1 MNNMKKVTIILMLFA
16 SFQIFAQNSS
26 SDKVEE
32 QVKKVQAQVQKLEND
47 NKSLKSEISV
57 MQSKLMQ
64 INTKVIE
71 HTDKIDSV
79 NTKLNLSTS
88 KLGLQITNTEST
100 ANSKIQAIDDNLSK
114 NTLWGIIA
122 VLLALIVSGV
132 IYFILNKKQREDK
145 SDVIDQ
151 LSKTKSSIEESLV
164 KEFGK
169 QTELLETQLQLIE
182 EQAKNQSSN
191 TTNQEIDHSLAL
203 KVADEITLIERNI
216 SLMDKDV
223 KGLKQLS
230 RSVQK
235 LKDNLNANGYE
246 IPELLGK
253 QYHQGMK
260 VIVVS
265 SIPDENIDKD
275 LEVITKVIKPQV
287 NYKEKMIQTAQIEVS
302 VGQ

>member
-1 MNNMKKVTIILMLFA
+1 MKRTTLLFILMVSINLFTQA
-16 SFQIFAQNSS
+16 EALTREDLEKELQPLKISIQNLQN
-26 SDKVEE
+26 EN
-32 QVKKVQAQVQKLEND
+32 KKLKTLINDMDLKLKHINSRVIQLTEKTDSTNKTIDQA
-47 NKSLKSEISV
+47 
-57 MQSKLMQ
+57 
-64 INTKVIE
+64 
-71 HTDKIDSV
+71 
-79 NTKLNLSTS
+79 TS
-88 KLGLQITNTEST
+88 KLGSQITKTEST

-114 NTLWGIIA
+114 STLWGIIA

-132 IYFILNKKQREDK
+132 IYFILNKKQKEDK

-182 EQAKNQSSN
+182 EQAKNQSSKSS
-191 TTNQEIDHSLAL
+191 NQEIDHSLAL

-253 QYHQGMK
+253 QFNQGMK
-260 VIVVS
+260 LTVVS
-265 SIPDENIDKD
+265 SIPDDNLNKGE
-275 LEVITKVIKPQV
+275 EVISKIIKPQV
-287 NYKEKMIQTAQIEVS
+287 NYGGKMIQTAQVEVS
-302 VGQ
+302 IG

>member
-1 MNNMKKVTIILMLFA
+1 MKKHVIILMLIA
-16 SFQIFAQNSS
+16 SFQIYAQNPSVGNNS
-26 SDKVEE
+26 EMQAQKVQE
-32 QVKKVQAQVQKLEND
+32 QVQRLENE
-47 NKSLKSEISV
+47 NKKLKTLIND
-57 MQSKLMQ
+57 MDLKLKH
-64 INTKVIE
+64 INRNVIQLTE
-71 HTDKIDSV
+71 KTDSTNKALD
-79 NTKLNLSTS
+79 KATS
-88 KLGLQITNTEST
+88 KLGSQITISEST

-114 NTLWGIIA
+114 STLWGIIA

-132 IYFILNKKQREDK
+132 IYFILNKKQKEDK

-182 EQAKNQSSN
+182 EQAKNQSSK
-191 TTNQEIDHSLAL
+191 TSSQEIDHSLAL

-253 QYHQGMK
+253 QFNQGMK
-260 VIVVS
+260 LIVVS
-265 SIPDENIDKD
+265 SVPDDNLNKGDEIISK
-275 LEVITKVIKPQV
+275 IIKPQV
-287 NYKEKMIQTAQIEVS
+287 NHGGKMIQAAQIEVS
-302 VGQ
+302 VG

>member
-1 MNNMKKVTIILMLFA
+1 MMLFA

-26 SDKVEE
+26 SDKVED

-57 MQSKLMQ
+57 MQSKLMH

-88 KLGLQITNTEST
+88 KLGEQITNTEST
-100 ANSKIQAIDDNLSK
+100 ANSKIQAINDNLSK

-182 EQAKNQSSN
+182 EQAKNQTSKSS
-191 TTNQEIDHSLAL
+191 NQEIDHSLAL

-216 SLMDKDV
+216 SLMDKEV
-223 KGLKQLS
+223 KGLKQLA

-253 QYHQGMK
+253 QFNQGMK
-260 VIVVS
+260 LTVVS
-265 SIPDENIDKD
+265 SIPDDNLNKGE
-275 LEVITKVIKPQV
+275 EVISKIIKPQV
-287 NYKEKMIQTAQIEVS
+287 NYGGKMIQTAQVEVS
-302 VGQ
+302 IG

>member
-1 MNNMKKVTIILMLFA
+1 MKKHVIILMLIA
-16 SFQIFAQNSS
+16 SFQIHAQSPSAGNNS
-26 SDKVEE
+26 EM
-32 QVKKVQAQVQKLEND
+32 QAQKVQEQVQKLENE
-47 NKSLKSEISV
+47 NKKLKTLIND
-57 MQSKLMQ
+57 MDLKLKH
-64 INTKVIE
+64 INSRVIQLTE
-71 HTDKIDSV
+71 KTDSTN
-79 NTKLNLSTS
+79 NTLNQATS
-88 KLGLQITNTEST
+88 KLGLQITNTESA

-182 EQAKNQSSN
+182 EQAKNQSSK
-191 TTNQEIDHSLAL
+191 TINQEIDHSLAL

-275 LEVITKVIKPQV
+275 LELITKVIKPQV
-287 NYKEKMIQTAQIEVS
+287 NYKEKMIQTAQIETS
-302 VGQ
+302 KGI

>member
-1 MNNMKKVTIILMLFA
+1 MKKSTIILLLLTA
-16 SFQIFAQNSS
+16 ICVSAQN
-26 SDKVEE
+26 VTNEE
-32 QVKKVQAQVQKLEND
+32 FDQSNKKIQKLENE
-47 NKSLKSEISV
+47 NKRLKTLIIDLDL
-57 MQSKLMQ
+57 KLKH
-64 INTKVIE
+64 INIKVIQLTE
-71 HTDKIDSV
+71 KTDSTNKA
-79 NTKLNLSTS
+79 LNQATS
-88 KLGLQITNTEST
+88 KLGLQITNTESA
-100 ANSKIQAIDDNLSK
+100 ANSKIQAIDNNLSK

-132 IYFILNKKQREDK
+132 IYFILNKKQKEDK

-182 EQAKNQSSN
+182 EQAKNQTSKSS
-191 TTNQEIDHSLAL
+191 NQEIDHSLAL

-253 QYHQGMK
+253 QFNQGMK
-260 VIVVS
+260 LTVVS
-265 SIPDENIDKD
+265 SIPDDNLDKGE
-275 LEVITKVIKPQV
+275 EVISKIIKPQV
-287 NYKEKMIQTAQIEVS
+287 NYGGKMIQTAQVEVS
-302 VGQ
+302 IG

>member
-1 MNNMKKVTIILMLFA
+1 MKKVTIILMLFA
-16 SFQIFAQNSS
+16 SFQIFAQNLS

-57 MQSKLMQ
+57 IQSKLMQ
-64 INTKVIE
+64 INSKVIE

-88 KLGLQITNTEST
+88 KLGLQITNTESA

-182 EQAKNQSSN
+182 EQAKNQSSKTIN
-191 TTNQEIDHSLAL
+191 HEIDHSLAL

-260 VIVVS
+260 VTVVGS
-265 SIPDENIDKD
+265 FTDEDIEKD
-275 LEVITKVIKPQV
+275 LELITKVIKPQV
-287 NYKEKMIQTAQIEVS
+287 NYKEKMIQTAQIETS
-302 VGQ
+302 KGI

>member
-1 MNNMKKVTIILMLFA
+1 MKKLTIIIMLFA
-16 SFQIFAQNSS
+16 SFQIYAQNSNAV
-26 SDKVEE
+26 KVEE
-32 QVKKVQAQVQKLEND
+32 QVKKVQAQVQKLENE
-47 NKSLKSEISV
+47 NENLKTDIRDLNV
-57 MQSKLMQ
+57 RL
-64 INTKVIE
+64 KVVNAKVLLL
-71 HTDKIDSV
+71 TDRLDTTNS
-79 NTKLNLSTS
+79 TLNQATS
-88 KLGLQITNTEST
+88 KLGLQITKTESA
-100 ANSKIQAIDDNLSK
+100 ANTKIQAIDDNLSK
-114 NTLWGIIA
+114 NTLYGIIA
-122 VLLALIVSGV
+122 VLLALILIGV
-132 IYFILNKKQREDK
+132 IYFILNKKQRTDK
-145 SDVIDQ
+145 IDVIDQ

-182 EQAKNQSSN
+182 EQAKNQSREL
-191 TTNQEIDHSLAL
+191 TTQEIDHSLAL

-246 IPELLGK
+246 ITELLGK

-265 SIPDENIDKD
+265 SIPDENIEKD
-275 LEVITKVIKPQV
+275 LEQITKIIKPQV
-287 NYKEKMIQTAQIEVS
+287 NYREKMIQTAQIETS
-302 VGQ
+302 KGI

>member
-1 MNNMKKVTIILMLFA
+1 MKKLVIILTLFA
-16 SFQIFAQNSS
+16 SFQTFAQNSNTVK
-26 SDKVEE
+26 DEE
-32 QVKKVQAQVQKLEND
+32 KVKKVQAQVQKLENE

-57 MQSKLMQ
+57 MNAKLKH

-71 HTDKIDSV
+71 LTEKTDSTNK
-79 NTKLNLSTS
+79 TLNQATS
-88 KLGLQITNTEST
+88 KLGLQIANTESA
-100 ANSKIQAIDDNLSK
+100 ANSKIQTIDDNLSK

-122 VLLALIVSGV
+122 VLLAIILIGV
-132 IYFILNKKQREDK
+132 TYFILNKKQKEDK

-169 QTELLETQLQLIE
+169 QTELLETQLKLIE
-182 EQAKNQSSN
+182 EQAKNQSSK
-191 TTNQEIDHSLAL
+191 TISLEIDHSLAL

-253 QYHQGMK
+253 QFNQGMK
-260 VIVVS
+260 LIVVS
-265 SIPDENIDKD
+265 SVPDDNLNKGDEIISK
-275 LEVITKVIKPQV
+275 IIKPQV
-287 NYKEKMIQTAQIEVS
+287 NHGGKMIQAAQIEVS
-302 VGQ
+302 VG

>member
-1 MNNMKKVTIILMLFA
+1 MKRTTLLFILMVSINLFTQA
-16 SFQIFAQNSS
+16 ETLTREDLEKELQPLKTSIQTLQN
-26 SDKVEE
+26 EN
-32 QVKKVQAQVQKLEND
+32 KKLKTLNNDMDLKL
-47 NKSLKSEISV
+47 KH
-57 MQSKLMQ
+57 
-64 INTKVIE
+64 INSKVIQLTE
-71 HTDKIDSV
+71 KTDSTN
-79 NTKLNLSTS
+79 NTLNQATS
-88 KLGLQITNTEST
+88 KLGLQITNTESA

-114 NTLWGIIA
+114 NTLWGIIG
-122 VLLALIVSGV
+122 VLLAIILIGV
-132 IYFILNKKQREDK
+132 TYFILNKKQREDK

-182 EQAKNQSSN
+182 EQAKNQTTKSS
-191 TTNQEIDHSLAL
+191 NQEIDHSLAL

-253 QYHQGMK
+253 QFNQGMK
-260 VIVVS
+260 LIVVS
-265 SIPDENIDKD
+265 SIPDDNLNKGDEIISK
-275 LEVITKVIKPQV
+275 IIKPQV
-287 NYKEKMIQTAQIEVS
+287 NHGGKMIQAAQIEVS
-302 VGQ
+302 VG

>member
-1 MNNMKKVTIILMLFA
+1 MKKVTIILMLFA

-57 MQSKLMQ
+57 IQSKLMQ
-64 INTKVIE
+64 INSKVIE

-88 KLGLQITNTEST
+88 KLGLQITNTESA

-182 EQAKNQSSN
+182 EQAKNQTSKTS
-191 TTNQEIDHSLAL
+191 NQEIDHSLAL

-253 QYHQGMK
+253 QFNQGMK
-260 VIVVS
+260 LTVVS
-265 SIPDENIDKD
+265 SIPDDNLNKGE
-275 LEVITKVIKPQV
+275 EVISKIIKPQV
-287 NYKEKMIQTAQIEVS
+287 NYGGKMIQTAQVEVS
-302 VGQ
+302 IG

>member
-1 MNNMKKVTIILMLFA
+1 M
-16 SFQIFAQNSS
+16 
-26 SDKVEE
+26 
-32 QVKKVQAQVQKLEND
+32 
-47 NKSLKSEISV
+47 
-57 MQSKLMQ
+57 
-64 INTKVIE
+64 
-71 HTDKIDSV
+71 
-79 NTKLNLSTS
+79 
-88 KLGLQITNTEST
+88 
-100 ANSKIQAIDDNLSK
+100 
-114 NTLWGIIA
+114 
-122 VLLALIVSGV
+122 
-132 IYFILNKKQREDK
+132 
-145 SDVIDQ
+145 
-151 LSKTKSSIEESLV
+151 
-164 KEFGK
+164 
-169 QTELLETQLQLIE
+169 QLIE
-182 EQAKNQSSN
+182 EQAKNQSSK
-191 TTNQEIDHSLAL
+191 TINQEIDHSLAL

-275 LEVITKVIKPQV
+275 LELITKVIKPQV

>member
-1 MNNMKKVTIILMLFA
+1 MKKLTIILMLIA
-16 SFQIFAQNSS
+16 SFQVYAQNPNVASN
-26 SDKVEE
+26 EI
-32 QVKKVQAQVQKLEND
+32 QVQKIQEKVQKLENE
-47 NKSLKSEISV
+47 NKKLKTLIND
-57 MQSKLMQ
+57 MDLKLKH
-64 INTKVIE
+64 INIKVIQLTE
-71 HTDKIDSV
+71 KIDST
-79 NTKLNLSTS
+79 NFTLNQSTS
-88 KLGLQITNTEST
+88 KLGLQITNTESS
-100 ANSKIQAIDDNLSK
+100 ANNKIQAIDDNLSK
-114 NTLWGIIA
+114 NTLYGIIA
-122 VLLALIVSGV
+122 VLLALILIGV

-169 QTELLETQLQLIE
+169 QTDLLETQLQLIE
-182 EQAKNQSSN
+182 EQTKKQTSKSS
-191 TTNQEIDHSLAL
+191 NQEIDHSLAL

-235 LKDNLNANGYE
+235 LKDNLNANGYD
-246 IPELLGK
+246 IPELLSK

-265 SIPDENIDKD
+265 SIPDESIEKD
-275 LEVITKVIKPQV
+275 LELITKVIKPQV
-287 NYKEKMIQTAQIEVS
+287 NYREKMIQTAQIETS
-302 VGQ
+302 KGI

>member
-1 MNNMKKVTIILMLFA
+1 MKKHVIILMLIA
-16 SFQIFAQNSS
+16 SFQIHAQSPSAGNNS
-26 SDKVEE
+26 EM
-32 QVKKVQAQVQKLEND
+32 QAQKVQEQVQKLENE
-47 NKSLKSEISV
+47 NKKLKTLIND
-57 MQSKLMQ
+57 MDLKLKH
-64 INTKVIE
+64 INSRVIQLTE
-71 HTDKIDSV
+71 KTDSTN
-79 NTKLNLSTS
+79 NTLNQATS
-88 KLGLQITNTEST
+88 KLGLQITNTESA

-182 EQAKNQSSN
+182 EQAKNQSSK
-191 TTNQEIDHSLAL
+191 TINQEIDHSLAL

-275 LEVITKVIKPQV
+275 LELITKVIKPQV